1 MAYTKQEIAVYEK
14 IRMRTLTSQCATW
27 LIVGVVLVALKLGGA
42 LHLGWWWTTA
52 PFSLIAINLLA
63 TCAHIGSLRSANT
76 REQQQR

>member
-27 LIVGVVLVALKLGGA
+27 IVVGVVLVALKLGGA
-42 LHLGWWWTTA
+42 LHLTWWWTTA
-52 PFSLIAINLLA
+52 PFSLIGINVLS
-63 TCAHIGSLRSANT
+63 TFMHIGSLRSANA